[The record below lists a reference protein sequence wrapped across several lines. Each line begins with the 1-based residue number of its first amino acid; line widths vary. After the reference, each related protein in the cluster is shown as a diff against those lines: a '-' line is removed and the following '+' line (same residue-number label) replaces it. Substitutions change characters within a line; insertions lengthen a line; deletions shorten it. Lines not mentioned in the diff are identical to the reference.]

1 MEKNNDIEISILK
14 ADKLFNENTPFVI
27 NLSSPEPDEDIKK
40 SNADLI
46 CVIDISCSMSG
57 EKIWHVKE
65 SLKILLNLMDE
76 KDRICL
82 ILFDNDATNYF
93 NLNYLTKKNKEILN
107 QKIDKI
113 DSRGGTNIM
122 SGLQLAVEVIKNQ
135 CNKQNSASSVLL
147 LSDGCDNYLN
157 DIEIA
162 ESLKKLTKGLG
173 LSFTLNTF
181 GYGDDHDPK
190 IMNKLANLR
199 DGSFFYVEDYSKITE
214 YFVAIL
220 GGCVSVISKKVD
232 LNLTILNN
240 NCQISR
246 ILGED
251 NLYDYQSNSKSF
263 KTSILQFI
271 CGKDYTF
278 VLEIF
283 VNNSKVQIEEELF
296 KVEIN
301 YEDITQNNKR
311 VKKEKKYNYHLKEL
325 DYSKANDEYIRAYV
339 YYTLN
344 KAIKLKDQNQMKEGK
359 KILENLE
366 KWLLNNYKGSN
377 KDYIKDVGNA
387 KGLFSDDDYT
397 RMRSYKISNEIV
409 NEKLFKNAGKTK
421 SNYNK
426 TQFLMLKS
434 ISHTT
439 PIVNNY
445 YSNYTKIPLKLGKY
459 FNENRLNNN
468 ESKDKQ
474 NIFNKG
480 LRKIRIKPLI
490 KEPKDNMNNTSYNRR
505 NIIKYT
511 INIEKKDIMNNT
523 SYNINNKRNILSK
536 NINIEQKD
544 NMNKEIY
551 KRKKIILKTNK

>member
-1 MEKNNDIEISILK
+1 
-14 ADKLFNENTPFVI
+14 
-27 NLSSPEPDEDIKK
+27 
-40 SNADLI
+40 
-46 CVIDISCSMSG
+46 
-57 EKIWHVKE
+57 
-65 SLKILLNLMDE
+65 
-76 KDRICL
+76 
-82 ILFDNDATNYF
+82 
-93 NLNYLTKKNKEILN
+93 
-107 QKIDKI
+107 
-113 DSRGGTNIM
+113 M

-199 DGSFFYVEDYSKITE
+199 DGSFFYVEDYSKIAE

-409 NEKLFKNAGKTK
+409 NEKLFKNAGRTK

-480 LRKIRIKPLI
+480 LRKIQFKPLI

-505 NIIKYT
+505 NIINYT

-523 SYNINNKRNILSK
+523 SCNINNKRNILSK
-536 NINIEQKD
+536 NINIDQKD

>member
-46 CVIDISCSMSG
+46 CVIDISGSMSG

-199 DGSFFYVEDYSKITE
+199 DGSFFYVEDYSKIAE

-240 NCQISR
+240 NCQICR

-366 KWLLNNYKGSN
+366 KWLLNNYKGNN

-387 KGLFSDDDYT
+387 QGLFSDDDYT

-445 YSNYTKIPLKLGKY
+445 YSNYNKIPLKLGKN
-459 FNENRLNNN
+459 FNENRLKNN

>member
-1 MEKNNDIEISILK
+1 MWK
-14 ADKLFNENTPFVI
+14 
-27 NLSSPEPDEDIKK
+27 
-40 SNADLI
+40 
-46 CVIDISCSMSG
+46 
-57 EKIWHVKE
+57 
-65 SLKILLNLMDE
+65 
-76 KDRICL
+76 R
-82 ILFDNDATNYF
+82 
-93 NLNYLTKKNKEILN
+93 
-107 QKIDKI
+107 
-113 DSRGGTNIM
+113 
-122 SGLQLAVEVIKNQ
+122 
-135 CNKQNSASSVLL
+135 
-147 LSDGCDNYLN
+147 
-157 DIEIA
+157 
-162 ESLKKLTKGLG
+162 
-173 LSFTLNTF
+173 
-181 GYGDDHDPK
+181 
-190 IMNKLANLR
+190 
-199 DGSFFYVEDYSKITE
+199 
-214 YFVAIL
+214 
-220 GGCVSVISKKVD
+220 
-232 LNLTILNN
+232 
-240 NCQISR
+240 
-246 ILGED
+246 
-251 NLYDYQSNSKSF
+251 
-263 KTSILQFI
+263 
-271 CGKDYTF
+271 
-278 VLEIF
+278 LEIF

-480 LRKIRIKPLI
+480 LRKIRFKPLI
-490 KEPKDNMNNTSYNRR
+490 KEPKNNMNNISYNRRNMILNKINIEKKDNMNNTSYNRR
-505 NIIKYT
+505 NIINYT

-523 SYNINNKRNILSK
+523 SCNINNKRNILSK
-536 NINIEQKD
+536 NINIDQKD